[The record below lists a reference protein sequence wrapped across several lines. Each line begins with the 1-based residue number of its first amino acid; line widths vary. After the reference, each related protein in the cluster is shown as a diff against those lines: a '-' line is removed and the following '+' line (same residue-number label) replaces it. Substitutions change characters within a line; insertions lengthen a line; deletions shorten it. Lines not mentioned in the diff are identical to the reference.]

1 MLFKRIK
8 TEGLGQNSYIL
19 ECGEGKAMVIDPRR
33 DIEEYL
39 TTARDNGLTISHV
52 FETHRQEDFVFGT
65 RALVNATGSKI
76 VSGRHELFGKTD
88 IGLSDGE
95 EIQIGTARIKAF
107 ETPGHTPESM
117 SYAIYLE
124 DTGRSAW
131 GVFTGDALFI
141 GEAGRTDLPDPEKT
155 AENAGILYDSI
166 HAKIVPLGDQ
176 TLLFPAHGSG
186 SACGGNIADRDESTV
201 GLERAKNPA
210 FTLSRREF
218 ISLKENEK
226 LPRPPYFK
234 NMEKVNL
241 EAGAPM
247 PEQRTCKILQPK
259 EFQQEMKGGVVIDTR
274 SPEAFAGGHVPG
286 SYSIWMKGLSTFGGW
301 VADETTKI
309 FLVVGSSR
317 DVAEGMLALSRIGID
332 TIGGI
337 LAEGLESWRK
347 DGLPIE
353 RINTTTALEA
363 SRLLETGGTHILDV
377 RDDMEWEEERIP
389 GALHTY
395 VGYLDTKPPNVS
407 KEDHLLVYCSVGHR
421 SSLACSILKRHGF
434 NHVTNLLG
442 GLTAWKKLEL
452 PIKKD
457 KAKEAA

>member
-8 TEGLGQNSYIL
+8 TEGLGQNSYFVG
-19 ECGEGKAMVIDPRR
+19 CGDGEAAVIDPRR

-39 TTARDNGLTISHV
+39 NISRDNGLTITHIL
-52 FETHRQEDFVFGT
+52 ETHRQEDFVYGST
-65 RALVNATGSKI
+65 ALSEATGAKI
-76 VSGRHELFGKTD
+76 VTGTHELFGKSD
-88 IGLSDGE
+88 KKLADGE
-95 EIQIGTARIKAF
+95 EIKIGTTRIKAF
-107 ETPGHTPESM
+107 ETPGHTPESV
-117 SYAIYLE
+117 SYAFYLE
-124 DTGRSAW
+124 DTGEKAW

-166 HAKIVPLGDQ
+166 HTKIVPLGDQ

-186 SACGGNIADRDESTV
+186 SACGGNIADRDDSTL

-210 FTLSRREF
+210 FILSRREF
-218 ISLKENEK
+218 VAHKEKET

-241 EAGAPM
+241 RAGEPM
-247 PEQRTCKILQPK
+247 PERKTFKILQPK
-259 EFQQEMKGGVVIDTR
+259 NFQEEAKGGIVIDTR

-301 VADETTKI
+301 VANEATRI
-309 FLVVGSSR
+309 FLVVNAPHHVEESI
-317 DVAEGMLALSRIGID
+317 LALSRIGLD
-332 TIGGI
+332 NIGGF
-337 LAEGLESWRK
+337 LVEGLESWSEE
-347 DGLPIE
+347 GLPIE

-363 SRLLETGGTHILDV
+363 SRLFANDQAHILDV
-377 RDDMEWEEERIP
+377 RDDMEWDEEHIP
-389 GALHTY
+389 GAFHTY
-395 VGYLDTKPPNVS
+395 VGYLDNNPPNVG
-407 KEDHLLVYCSVGHR
+407 KEDELIVHCSVGHR
-421 SSLACSILKRHGF
+421 SSLACSILKRQGF

-452 PIKKD
+452 PIEKNKE
-457 KAKEAA
+457 KEAA

>member
-1 MLFKRIK
+1 MFFRRIK
-8 TEGLGQNSYIL
+8 TAGLGQNSYIL
-19 ECGEGKAMVIDPRR
+19 ECGEGKAIVIDPRR

-39 TTARDNGLTISHV
+39 IAACDNGLTISHV
-52 FETHRQEDFVFGT
+52 FETHRQEDFVYGT
-65 RALVNATGSKI
+65 RALVNATGSRI

-88 IGLSDGE
+88 IRLRDGE
-95 EIQIGTARIKAF
+95 EIHIGTARIKAF

-124 DTGRSAW
+124 DTGESAW

-141 GEAGRTDLPDPEKT
+141 GEAGRTDLPDPKKT

-166 HAKIVPLGDQ
+166 HAKIIPLGDQ

-186 SACGGNIADRDESTV
+186 SACGGNIADRDDSTL

-210 FTLSRREF
+210 FTLSRTDF
-218 ISLKENEK
+218 ISQKENEK

-241 EAGAPM
+241 EAGLPM
-247 PEQRTCKILQPK
+247 PEPRTCKIFQPK

-286 SYSIWMKGLSTFGGW
+286 SYSIWMEGLSTFGGW
-301 VADETTKI
+301 VADETTQI
-309 FLVVGSSR
+309 FLVVGLS
-317 DVAEGMLALSRIGID
+317 DHVAEGMLALSRIGLD

-337 LAEGLESWRK
+337 LAEGMESWRK
-347 DGLPIE
+347 EGLPIE
-353 RINTTTALEA
+353 RIDTTTALEA

-377 RDDMEWEEERIP
+377 RDDMEWEEEHIS

-395 VGYLDTKPPNVS
+395 VGYLDNNPPKVN
-407 KEDHLLVYCSVGHR
+407 KEDQLIVHCSVGHR

-452 PIKKD
+452 PIEKD